1 MTIGRKLKQAR
12 LKKEL
17 TQENIANILN
27 VSRSTISNWE
37 IGRSYPDL
45 ESVVALSDLYN
56 ISLDELLREDDD
68 MVRKLSNDSK
78 VLSKLIKI
86 SRIICVLFVFLFL
99 GMTLT
104 NAKERI
110 AEKRYHYWFNEG
122 MKISKELSNIIKN
135 KDINNIDSYK
145 TDVDKLIESKDILF
159 IRLYPNK
166 EKAYKFSNKSSDKIF
181 EYGKLREGKE
191 YFGGIYETDKN
202 NKNQSIY
209 FIYRTPEN
217 KIFEIYPLIH
227 KPIIYAT
234 PLAIIGYIGIEIINK
249 RRTLNK

>member
-1 MTIGRKLKQAR
+1 MTIGKKLKQAR

-56 ISLDELLREDDD
+56 ISLDEILREDED
-68 MVRKLSNDSK
+68 MVKKLSNDSK

-86 SRIICVLFVFLFL
+86 SRIVCVLFVVLFL
-99 GMTLT
+99 GITLT
-104 NAKERI
+104 NTKENI
-110 AEKRYHYWFNEG
+110 DKKRDYYWMHEG
-122 MKISKELSNIIKN
+122 MEIRKELSTIIKN
-135 KDINNIDSYK
+135 KDINDIDSYK
-145 TDVDKLIESKDILF
+145 TDVEQLIESKNILF
-159 IRLYPNK
+159 LRLYPNQ
-166 EKAYKFSNKSSDKIF
+166 EKAYEHSNKHSDKIF
-181 EYGKLREGKE
+181 EYGKWKE
-191 YFGGIYETDKN
+191 DKDYYSGIFGTKEN
-202 NKNQSIY
+202 NKNQIIY
-209 FIYRTPEN
+209 FMFGIPEN

-227 KPIIYAT
+227 KTIMYAT